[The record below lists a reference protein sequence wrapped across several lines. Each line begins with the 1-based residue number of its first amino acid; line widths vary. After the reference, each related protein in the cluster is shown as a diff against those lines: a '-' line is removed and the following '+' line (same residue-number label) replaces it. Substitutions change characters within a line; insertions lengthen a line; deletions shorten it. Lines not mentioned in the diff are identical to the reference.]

1 MLKQSKYKR
10 SSNSELDSKTI
21 IHGEAHYDSATKVL
35 ALRLRLYHYLFNLYV
50 LVGFLG
56 LCFGGF
62 ATDHVHYIWKLFGGV
77 NKL

>member
-1 MLKQSKYKR
+1 MLKQFKYKR

-35 ALRLRLYHYLFNLYV
+35 ALQLHLYHYLFNLYV

-62 ATDHVHYIWKLFGGV
+62 AKDLVHYMRKLFGGV